1 MYPNQHP
8 CQPLAGM
15 LYNRVMHDDRS
26 TNLPPPPA
34 RPLFAGVEEDV
45 PLPANGELLTRWS
58 LIGLT
63 CTLLAGPASVLMLL
77 IPPLLFAAPLIVIWL
92 LAGCAIAV
100 ITLNRSNEASRPQ
113 QVRLVSG
120 VAAGISGLILVLTLG
135 LLVWSLLSVQ

>member
-1 MYPNQHP
+1 
-8 CQPLAGM
+8 
-15 LYNRVMHDDRS
+15 
-26 TNLPPPPA
+26 
-34 RPLFAGVEEDV
+34 V

-113 QVRLVSG
+113 QVRVVSG
-120 VAAGISGLILVLTLG
+120 VAAAISGLILVLTLG